1 MVLMRKFLAA
11 MTAVAVVFGTM
22 GYAPRNIVPDQGVI
36 SASAVGLDD
45 HITDQETTDNEDTET
60 TDAQTTDSESSY
72 SEPENSSSEPD
83 ENLSSEPEP
92 TSSIPDDS
100 SSSNVEPSNSSM
112 LDLTPR
118 PEIYSNGDDEEVSFV
133 KENGGALTLRI
144 HRDTDDDLTFERF
157 EGVVVDGKIV
167 DKENYTVRK
176 GSLIITFK
184 PEFLKTLSEGKH
196 EISIKFTDG
205 EANFKVQVND
215 TEPEPKDSE
224 TTDDET
230 TSDEETTPGED
241 ETPMKGDANG
251 DNKIDVTDIAVT
263 AAHIKGIK
271 ALTDGQQ
278 KAADVNGDGNVD
290 VTDIAMIASH
300 IKGIKAIE

>member
-1 MVLMRKFLAA
+1 MKKFLAA
-11 MTAVAVVFGTM
+11 MTVVAVVFGTM

-100 SSSNVEPSNSSM
+100 SSSNAEPSNSSM

-118 PEIYSNGDDEEVSFV
+118 PEIYSNGDDEEVAFV

-167 DKENYTVRK
+167 D
-176 GSLIITFK
+176 
-184 PEFLKTLSEGKH
+184 
-196 EISIKFTDG
+196 
-205 EANFKVQVND
+205 
-215 TEPEPKDSE
+215 
-224 TTDDET
+224 
-230 TSDEETTPGED
+230 SD
-241 ETPMKGDANG
+241 A
-251 DNKIDVTDIAVT
+251 T
-263 AAHIKGIK
+263 AAAFIL
-271 ALTDGQQ
+271 ALP
-278 KAADVNGDGNVD
+278 
-290 VTDIAMIASH
+290 IPH
-300 IKGIKAIE
+300 AIP